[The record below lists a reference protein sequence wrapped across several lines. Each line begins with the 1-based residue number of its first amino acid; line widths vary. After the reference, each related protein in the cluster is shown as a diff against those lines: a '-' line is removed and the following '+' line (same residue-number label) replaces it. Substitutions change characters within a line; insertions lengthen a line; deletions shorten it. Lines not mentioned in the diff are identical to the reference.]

1 MEMRLTLLFMAGI
14 IALHITA
21 EKCRQL
27 VGEEASSKSR
37 TERFTFLNC
46 FDMSYGTI
54 ACAVKEIVKLY
65 FYYIRAAHVHKQ
77 VSEATEAAMREKL
90 SEGQSLEEAV
100 KWAYQKGNEAKR
112 RATRQAKHIMGPV
125 ISSAWDFFE
134 TIWVGGTL
142 AEGAIRGTGTFF
154 GSYAGGVIGEGR
166 LGWVG
171 FLAGSQMGSW
181 VGGRIGL
188 MAYDVGK
195 GIQYLLHFV
204 HNKSNYYLDL
214 KDSSL

>member
-1 MEMRLTLLFMAGI
+1 MEMRLQLLFMAGI
-14 IALHITA
+14 IALQITA

-27 VGEEASSKSR
+27 VGEESSSKSR

-54 ACAVKEIVKLY
+54 ACVVKEIVKLY
-65 FYYIRAAHVHKQ
+65 FYYIRAAHVDK
-77 VSEATEAAMREKL
+77 VARETTEAAMREKL
-90 SEGQSLEEAV
+90 SEGGSLEEAI
-100 KWAYQKGNEAKR
+100 KWAYQEGNAAKK
-112 RATRQAKHIMGPV
+112 RATRQAKHVVGPL

-142 AEGAIRGTGTFF
+142 AEGAIRGTGTLF
-154 GSYAGGVIGEGR
+154 GSYAGGIIGEGR

-171 FLAGSQMGSW
+171 FLVGSQMGSW
-181 VGGRIGL
+181 IGGRIGL

-195 GIQYLLHFV
+195 GVQYLLHFV
-204 HNKSNYYLDL
+204 GKESNYYLDS
-214 KDSSL
+214 KDPSL